1 LINNWLANLIYYI
14 KGEFFIILIALG
26 FSEPL
31 A

>member
-1 LINNWLANLIYYI
+1 LANLIYYI